1 MGHDVSPTRLLRP
14 RPASP
19 GLPSRGRPFGLL
31 GPPNAGWAAAV
42 AGLAGRAYTRAPR
55 PLRRGRR
62 ATRERSAMRSAKPL
76 LPPAQVGFL
85 QMRVRSV
92 DGSLVA
98 LNLLA
103 TDHRIVIG
111 QDCDYLIGNGVAH
124 AFSKEGLFLRS
135 GAVPAILQDLHTLGG
150 ATRVEPASAG

>member
-1 MGHDVSPTRLLRP
+1 MP
-14 RPASP
+14 
-19 GLPSRGRPFGLL
+19 
-31 GPPNAGWAAAV
+31 
-42 AGLAGRAYTRAPR
+42 
-55 PLRRGRR
+55 
-62 ATRERSAMRSAKPL
+62 SAKRL

-92 DGSLVA
+92 EGTLVA

-124 AFSKEGLFLRS
+124 AFSKEGLFIRS
-135 GAVPAILQDLHTLGG
+135 GPVPITLKDLHLGE
-150 ATRVEPASAG
+150 ATRVEEPSAG

>member
-1 MGHDVSPTRLLRP
+1 M
-14 RPASP
+14 
-19 GLPSRGRPFGLL
+19 PSTKL
-31 GPPNAGWAAAV
+31 
-42 AGLAGRAYTRAPR
+42 
-55 PLRRGRR
+55 
-62 ATRERSAMRSAKPL
+62 L

-111 QDCDYLIGNGVAH
+111 QDCDYLIGNGMAH
-124 AFSKEGLFLRS
+124 AFSKEGLFIRS
-135 GAVPAILQDLHTLGG
+135 GPVPVMSKDLHALGE
-150 ATRVEPASAG
+150 ATRVEEPSAGR

>member
-1 MGHDVSPTRLLRP
+1 MP
-14 RPASP
+14 
-19 GLPSRGRPFGLL
+19 
-31 GPPNAGWAAAV
+31 
-42 AGLAGRAYTRAPR
+42 
-55 PLRRGRR
+55 
-62 ATRERSAMRSAKPL
+62 SAKLL

-111 QDCDYLIGNGVAH
+111 QDCGYLIGNGMAH
-124 AFSKEGLFLRS
+124 AFSKEGLFIRS
-135 GAVPAILQDLHTLGG
+135 GPVPIMFKDLQVLGE
-150 ATRVEPASAG
+150 ATRVEEPSAGR